1 MPQPIPLEHG
11 KYYHV
16 YNRGNNRENIFIEE
30 RNYPYFLKLYAHHIE
45 PIADTFAYCLM
56 RNHFHLL
63 VRIKDL
69 TGLTDLSGLDAPSLP
84 EPSRA
89 FSNLFNAYAREF
101 NRTYQRTGALFQ
113 RPFGRIQVT
122 SEAYYSRLVI
132 YIHRNPQKHGF
143 VTDFRDWPYSSYHA
157 LLSANPTR
165 LKREDVLNWFGDS
178 DNLVATHQQEITER
192 QIGALAP
199 EDFD

>member
-1 MPQPIPLEHG
+1 MPIPLEPG
-11 KYYHV
+11 KYYHI

-69 TGLTDLSGLDAPSLP
+69 TGLQDLSGLPQ
-84 EPSRA
+84 PSRA
-89 FSNLFNAYAREF
+89 FSNLFNAYARAF

-113 RPFGRIQVT
+113 RPFGRIEVT

-132 YIHRNPQKHGF
+132 YIHQNPHKHGF

-157 LLSANPTR
+157 LLSTKPTH

-178 DNLVATHQQEITER
+178 DNLIATHQQEATEK
-192 QIGALAP
+192 QIGALVP